1 MHRRALF
8 AAVVLSALPASAQT
22 YIVGNEAV
30 ARHLRVEDGR
40 LRTEAVENRRTGT
53 HVTLDG
59 PAFALEVVSPEVF
72 ITPPASNVVTL
83 TSEAFV
89 LDSVRANGERALTA
103 WLHAEAAPIHA
114 VLRIAADDR
123 QPVVTTTLT
132 WSQPNATD
140 APYLV
145 RVVTLEDAALGGT
158 TATGGGYGQPVFTED
173 LFFGIEYPGS
183 DASADG
189 SRLRLAYDVGLNA
202 TVEGM
207 TSYPA
212 VVGAGGAEAVRHDFV
227 AYINSLRPNP
237 VRPYLLYNSWYD
249 IRDFNEPEIFDRI
262 AFFRQTLGD
271 AYGQPLDA
279 FVLDDGWDDLDG
291 PLWSIDLDKLPSGLE
306 STGERLD
313 AAGAALGLWASPWG
327 GYDDNR
333 KARARTADLEGYETM
348 GEFLCLAGTRYHDRF
363 RDQLLHLQ
371 RENNVGFWKL
381 DGFLST
387 CNRPDHGHEIGR
399 FSRRA
404 QIDAFLGVLD
414 TLRADRPDVHIDVTV
429 GTWPSPWWLKW
440 ADYVWMGGADYAFSE
455 DVPSLTLRD
464 QSVTYRDEVMY
475 DNLVVQRQAM
485 PTSAFMTHG
494 IIKGRLNRLGE
505 PDERPEALIRDA
517 VVYFSRGVAMWE
529 LYLTPEIIS
538 DPEWAGVVQVMEW
551 ARANWDLLEHTT
563 FVGGSPRGGEVYG
576 YAHFDGDRGLLTLR
590 NPSPEARSYAIP
602 LDASVGVID
611 EGARWHVARQ
621 YPTAEA
627 LADVFGVGEMFA
639 GTLAPYEVAV
649 FAFEPTPPSVAVV
662 GAPYRV
668 VEGGVEV
675 FPTGTACEV
684 RLGGVPAS
692 VACPPSEAAAALA
705 PARLAWETRGEGS
718 RGDLRLT
725 VPRGF
730 SEPEASLLIETATP
744 TDSLVAH
751 AGRQPLAARQE
762 SPTRWWVR
770 VPLQT
775 GRNQIDLRLDGAEVA
790 SARLLLTAA
799 PEVRPVRLAL
809 PSGATPDEPPGLPV
823 AWEGHRIV
831 VPVPLAD

>member
-1 MHRRALF
+1 MIRRLF
-8 AAVVLSALPASAQT
+8 LAVAVVLGALPASAQI
-22 YIVGNEAV
+22 YVVGNEAV

-53 HVTLDG
+53 RVALDG

-83 TSEAFV
+83 TSDAFV
-89 LDSVRANGERALTA
+89 VDSVRADGERRLTA
-103 WLHAEAAPIHA
+103 WLHADAAPLYTVLTVEAHA
-114 VLRIAADDR
+114 E
-123 QPVVTTTLT
+123 QPVVTTTLR
-132 WSQPNATD
+132 WSQPAWASD

-145 RVVTLEDAALGGT
+145 QSVTLEDAALAG
-158 TATGGGYGQPVFTED
+158 ATGGGYGQPVFTDD

-183 DASADG
+183 DATADG

-202 TVEGM
+202 TPEGM

-212 VVGAGGAEAVRHDFV
+212 VVGAAGTETVRHDFV
-227 AYINSLRPNP
+227 AYVNSLRPNP
-237 VRPYLLYNSWYD
+237 VEPYLLYNSWYD
-249 IRDFNEPEIFDRI
+249 FRDFKEPEIFDRI
-262 AFFRQTLGD
+262 AFFRETLGD
-271 AYGQPLDA
+271 AYGQDLDA

-291 PLWSIDLDKLPSGLE
+291 EPWSIDRDKLPQGLAP
-306 STGERLD
+306 TGERLD

-333 KARARTADLEGYETM
+333 KMRARTADLLGYETM
-348 GEFLCLAGTRYHDRF
+348 GEFLCQASPRYGARF

-387 CNRPDHGHEIGR
+387 CNREDHGHQTGR

-440 ADYVWMGGADYAFSE
+440 ADYVWMGGADYAFTE

-475 DNLVVQRQAM
+475 DNLVVQKQAM

-494 IIKGRLNRLGE
+494 LIKGNLNRLGD

-529 LYLTPEIIS
+529 LYLTPDIIS
-538 DPEWAGVVQVMEW
+538 EPEWAGVVQVMEW
-551 ARANWDLLEHTT
+551 ARDNWDLLQHTT

-611 EGARWHVARQ
+611 AGARWHVARQ
-621 YPTAEA
+621 YPTVEA
-627 LADVFGVGEMFA
+627 LAERVGVGETFA

-649 FAFEPTPPSVAVV
+649 FSFEPTPPAVAVV

-668 VEGGVEV
+668 VEGAVEV
-675 FPTGTACEV
+675 LPTGRPCEV
-684 RLGGVPAS
+684 RLSGAPAS
-692 VACPPSEAAAALA
+692 VACPSGEAPAALA

-730 SEPEASLLIETATP
+730 SEPDVSVLIETATP
-744 TDSLVAH
+744 TDSLAVRAD
-751 AGRQPLAARQE
+751 RQLLAARQE

-770 VPLQT
+770 MPVGAGENRIL
-775 GRNQIDLRLDGAEVA
+775 LEVDGAPVA

-799 PEVRPVRLAL
+799 PEARPVRLAL
-809 PSGATPDEPPGLPV
+809 PAGTAVDAAPGLPV
-823 AWEGHRIV
+823 SERTRVV